1 MYCARAFPGCQIDFW
16 SKPVVTCAAS
26 WRLEPQQ
33 RMFDLARYLLPYP
46 ETMMDPAEIAR
57 IFEET
62 GALLTGHFL
71 LTSGLHSEKYLQ
83 CAKVLQWP
91 HHAEA
96 CAQGV
101 GRSTLPQRIPE
112 LVISP
117 AIGGIVIGQEVG
129 RALGCRAI
137 FAERESGALRLRRG
151 FSIEPGE
158 LRSLSRMSSPQ
169 EVQLWKRWRSSSRTA
184 GRYWVPFLS
193 LIAAVAKPR
202 WVPVTTASGLSTF
215 PPSRLSP
222 VHSARAGS
230 SPVKPGSRCSAGTR
244 AAKAL

>member
-1 MYCARAFPGCQIDFW
+1 
-16 SKPVVTCAAS
+16 
-26 WRLEPQQ
+26 
-33 RMFDLARYLLPYP
+33 
-46 ETMMDPAEIAR
+46 MDPAEIAR

-96 CAQGV
+96 C
-101 GRSTLPQRIPE
+101 GRALASHFAAEKPR

-137 FAERESGALRLRRG
+137 FAERENGALRLRRG
-151 FSIEPGE
+151 FCIEPGE
-158 LRSLSRMSSPQ
+158 SCGRCGRCDYDRWLDSGNDGSRQ
-169 EVQLWKRWRSSSRTA
+169 
-184 GRYWVPFLS
+184 
-193 LIAAVAKPR
+193 IAAAGKCLGALSVIDR
-202 WVPVTTASGLSTF
+202 SGGKATLDT
-215 PPSRLSP
+215 RY
-222 VHSARAGS
+222 HSLWTLNIPTYKAEYCPLCKAGS
-230 SPVKPGSRCSAGTR
+230 SPVKPGSRNEKVRALQRGHVRANHRVEAVRQPQEARRMNRRNERCSEYDEAIGNS
-244 AAKAL
+244 ASLSSS

>member
-1 MYCARAFPGCQIDFW
+1 
-16 SKPVVTCAAS
+16 
-26 WRLEPQQ
+26 
-33 RMFDLARYLLPYP
+33 
-46 ETMMDPAEIAR
+46 MDAVEIAR

-96 CAQGV
+96 CA
-101 GRSTLPQRIPE
+101 RALASHFAAERPR

-117 AIGGIVIGQEVG
+117 AIGGIVIGQEVA

-137 FAERESGALRLRRG
+137 FAERENGALRLRRG

-158 LRSLSRMSSPQ
+158 LAVVVEDVITTGGSTLETMEVVKSHGGKVLGALSVIDRSGGKAALDTRYHS
-169 EVQLWKRWRSSSRTA
+169 LWTLNIPTFKA
-184 GRYWVPFLS
+184 EYCPFC
-193 LIAAVAKPR
+193 K
-202 WVPVTTASGLSTF
+202 
-215 PPSRLSP
+215 
-222 VHSARAGS
+222 AGS
-230 SPVKPGSRCSAGTR
+230 SPVKPGSRSAI
-244 AAKAL
+244 KE

>member
-1 MYCARAFPGCQIDFW
+1 MN
-16 SKPVVTCAAS
+16 
-26 WRLEPQQ
+26 
-33 RMFDLARYLLPYP
+33 
-46 ETMMDPAEIAR
+46 PAEIAR

-96 CAQGV
+96 C
-101 GRSTLPQRIPE
+101 GRALAGYFEAENPR

-117 AIGGIVIGQEVG
+117 AIGGIVIGQEVS

-137 FAERESGALRLRRG
+137 FAERENGVLRLRRG

-158 LRSLSRMSSPQ
+158 PAIVVEDVITTGGSTLETMEVVRSHGGKVLGALSVIDRSGGKAALGSRYHS
-169 EVQLWKRWRSSSRTA
+169 LWTLNIPT
-184 GRYWVPFLS
+184 Y
-193 LIAAVAKPR
+193 
-202 WVPVTTASGLSTF
+202 
-215 PPSRLSP
+215 
-222 VHSARAGS
+222 SAESCPLCKAGS
-230 SPVKPGSRCSAGTR
+230 SPVKPGSRKG
-244 AAKAL
+244 